1 MVRSWRLGG
10 VEKLQATLS
19 PIVDT
24 NSDVVSRDTVEPEPL
39 TLARDGQP
47 RYQAD
52 EEVKEWDT
60 WSLMHTARLRVE
72 VLCGPRGADHMTS
85 PTP

>member
-24 NSDVVSRDTVEPEPL
+24 NSDVVRTGRGRCLPATAPDTKLSGYGRQILEYLES
-39 TLARDGQP
+39 
-47 RYQAD
+47 
-52 EEVKEWDT
+52 EI
-60 WSLMHTARLRVE
+60 SHTPTE
-72 VLCGPRGADHMTS
+72 LCDNLHQFLP
-85 PTP
+85 